1 MNIPNCY
8 LYEAVTETG
17 GLLQALVPF
26 GEDPIPY
33 LEKAQD
39 DLDVI
44 AQDWEI
50 YGVVHAST
58 LRALFNSVELT

>member
-26 GEDPIPY
+26 GEDPMTY

-39 DLDVI
+39 DLDII
-44 AQDWEI
+44 AQDWENL
-50 YGVVHAST
+50 GVVHAST
-58 LRALFNSVELT
+58 LHALFNSAELT